1 VCPHESPGRLLESVS
16 DYRSRWMVILD
27 RIRLIGRLFF
37 LYDFNMAS
45 AKKNV
50 NFAIEL
56 AVGKPNSL
64 GNTLKIVKIVESNPK
79 TFPQLLKLLLHE
91 DSLVAMRAINGTK
104 RLMRAD
110 KNFFDPQ
117 KESLTK
123 VYSKTKH
130 NVVKLGLI
138 TLYFDFIKEFSASEL
153 KQIKRLTLK
162 WVGESD
168 DWMILAQGLKLLEK
182 LAKIDP
188 TIQPEVFVVAKR
200 LQKDSRKAVATKAKK
215 VLSGL

>member
-1 VCPHESPGRLLESVS
+1 
-16 DYRSRWMVILD
+16 
-27 RIRLIGRLFF
+27 
-37 LYDFNMAS
+37 MAS
-45 AKKNV
+45 EKTSV
-50 NFAIEL
+50 DFATEL
-56 AVGKPNSL
+56 AMGKPNSL
-64 GNTLKIVKIVESNPK
+64 GNTLKIVKIVESDPK
-79 TFPQLLKLLLHE
+79 KFPQLLKLLLHK
-91 DSLVAMRAINGTK
+91 DSIVAMRAMNGTK

-110 KNFFDPQ
+110 KDFFDPQ
-117 KESLTK
+117 KDSLIK

-138 TLYFDFIKEFSASEL
+138 TLYFDFIKEFSVSEL
-153 KQIKRLTLK
+153 ERIKAFTLK

-188 TIQPEVFVVAKR
+188 TIQPEVKAVAKM
-200 LQKDSRKAVATKAKK
+200 LQKDSRKAVATKARK